1 MLIFYLICTLYA
13 VLILS
18 LIYGWKRIPY
28 FSSEGLPSQHY
39 FSIIIPFRNEA
50 ENLPDLLKSIAEIN
64 YPASKF
70 EILMIN
76 DASEDTGV
84 AIIKNFQ
91 QKYPEIQ
98 LKIIANKRFTNSPK
112 KDAIH
117 TAINEAK
124 FDYTLTT
131 DADCQLPIKWLQVYN
146 DFLIRTESTL
156 VAGQVALRPTQKL
169 SQIFEEIDVFS
180 LQATTGG
187 AFGIKKSFF
196 CSAANLCYKK
206 QAFFEVSGY
215 EGNTEIASG
224 DDVFLLQKFQQ
235 KNYKISFLKNN
246 ESIVYT
252 KAQKSFKNL
261 ISQRLRWASKTPSYT
276 SLFAKFAGIVVLL
289 MNFSLLVTVILSL
302 FQMINF
308 GIILLVF
315 IVKICLDFTL
325 IYQSAV
331 TFNRKKAL
339 IHYWWSSIFYPFF
352 SSFVAIKT
360 LFSSYSWKGRTFNP
374 HNSRD

>member
-1 MLIFYLICTLYA
+1 MLIFYLICALYA
-13 VLILS
+13 ALILS
-18 LIYGWKRIPY
+18 LIYGWKRVPY
-28 FSSEGLPSQHY
+28 FSSEGLPAQCC

-50 ENLPDLLKSIAEIN
+50 ENLPELLKSITEIN
-64 YPASKF
+64 YPRSKF
-70 EILMIN
+70 EILMVD
-76 DASEDTGV
+76 DASEDSGV

-98 LKIIANKRFTNSPK
+98 LKIVANKRFTNSPK

-124 FDYTLTT
+124 FDYILTT

-169 SQIFEEIDVFS
+169 SQVFEEIDVFS

-187 AFGIKKSFF
+187 AFGIKKPFL

-206 QAFFEVSGY
+206 QAFLDVSGY
-215 EGNTEIASG
+215 DGNNEIASG

-235 KNYKISFLKNN
+235 KNYKTSFLKNN

-252 KAQKSFKNL
+252 KAQKSFRNL
-261 ISQRLRWASKTPSYT
+261 ISQRLRWASKTPSYA
-276 SLFAKFAGIVVLL
+276 SFFAKFAGIAVLL
-289 MNFSLLVTVILSL
+289 MNSSLIITGLLSL
-302 FQMINF
+302 FQVINF

-315 IVKICLDFTL
+315 IVKVCLDFIL

-352 SSFVAIKT
+352 SSFVAIKSI
-360 LFSSYSWKGRTFNP
+360 FSNYSWKGRIFKK
-374 HNSRD
+374 

>member
-1 MLIFYLICTLYA
+1 MLIFYLILILYA
-13 VLILS
+13 ALIFS
-18 LIYGWKRIPY
+18 LIYGWKKIPY
-28 FSSEGLPSQHY
+28 FFSEGFPAQTC

-50 ENLPDLLKSIAEIN
+50 ENLPELLKSIAEIN
-64 YPASKF
+64 YPTTKF
-70 EILMIN
+70 EILMVN
-76 DASEDTGV
+76 DASEDSGI

-91 QKYPEIQ
+91 QKYPEIN
-98 LKIIANKRFTNSPK
+98 LKILTNKSFSNSPK

-117 TAINEAK
+117 TAINAADFE
-124 FDYTLTT
+124 YILTT
-131 DADCQLPIKWLQVYN
+131 DADCQVPNKWLQVYN
-146 DFLIRTESTL
+146 DFLIETDSTMVAGL
-156 VAGQVALRPTQKL
+156 VALHPTSKPV
-169 SQIFEEIDVFS
+169 QIFEEIDVFS

-187 AFGIKKSFF
+187 AYGIKKPFL

-206 QAFFEVSGY
+206 QAFLEVSGY

-235 KNYKISFLKNN
+235 KNYKTSFLKNN

-252 KAQKSFKNL
+252 KAQKSWKHLN
-261 ISQRLRWASKTPSYT
+261 SQRLRWASKTSYYK
-276 SLFAKFAGIVVLL
+276 SFFAKLVGIVVFL
-289 MNFSLLVTVILSL
+289 MNFSLLITLLLSL
-302 FQMINF
+302 LQVINY

-315 IVKICLDFTL
+315 IVKICLDFIL

-331 TFNRKKAL
+331 IFNRKKAL

-360 LFSSYSWKGRTFNP
+360 LFSNYSWKGRIFKK
-374 HNSRD
+374 